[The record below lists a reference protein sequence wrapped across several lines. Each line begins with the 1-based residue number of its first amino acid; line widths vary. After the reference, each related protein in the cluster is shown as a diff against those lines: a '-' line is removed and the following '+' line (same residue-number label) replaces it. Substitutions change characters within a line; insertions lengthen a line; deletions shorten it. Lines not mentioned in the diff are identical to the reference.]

1 MPLLASESLLHENKK
16 VQQQNVTHR
25 AQALRFQVQHA
36 PSYTKL
42 TFACNTE
49 TLGSLY
55 SHALLILTEST
66 KSKNQLVHEQM
77 FKDLPGSKCPVSV
90 GRSMLDLES

>member
-1 MPLLASESLLHENKK
+1 MLPP
-16 VQQQNVTHR
+16 VGV
-25 AQALRFQVQHA
+25 RFQVQHA

-77 FKDLPGSKCPVSV
+77 FKDLSGSKCPVSV
-90 GRSMLDLES
+90 GRSMLDLEC